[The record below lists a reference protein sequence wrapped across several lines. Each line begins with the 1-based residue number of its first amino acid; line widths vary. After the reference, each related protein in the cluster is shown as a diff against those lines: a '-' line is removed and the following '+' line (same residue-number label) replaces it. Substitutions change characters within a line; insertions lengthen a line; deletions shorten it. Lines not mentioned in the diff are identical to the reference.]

1 MGVTNLVEHSR
12 KQSRGKQP
20 ISRHPLFPAIVGLWG
35 AVLSGSAGLAVTPS
49 AAPAVVLAVLGGA
62 LGLIAAR
69 QIARPKAA
77 PSEAAGAAA
86 PSDGTGGPAG
96 EGGDLWSELRTS
108 RLALSAAP
116 AEEPAPLDRE
126 PQILDLAA
134 VEIGALDAVVES
146 EPEPQ
151 PQPEPQ
157 PEPKPAVEADEA
169 IVEPQA
175 FAEPT
180 AAERIAGMDLD
191 GLSHVELL
199 ERLALSLHARGRR
212 AAPVA
217 VSITTPEATATE
229 PAEAV
234 PEPDPALV
242 FPGRAERRAGTEPV
256 ETEQALRTAL
266 AALQR
271 MSGAA

>member
-20 ISRHPLFPAIVGLWG
+20 ISRHPLFPALVGLWG

-69 QIARPKAA
+69 QIARPKAT
-77 PSEAAGAAA
+77 PSEAAGAVA

-134 VEIGALDAVVES
+134 VEIGALAAGVES
-146 EPEPQ
+146 EPEP
-151 PQPEPQ
+151 E
-157 PEPKPAVEADEA
+157 PAVEADEA

>member
-151 PQPEPQ
+151 PEPQ

-217 VSITTPEATATE
+217 VSITTPEATATV